1 METTPCVIVS
11 DTTTR
16 IDVNK
21 QQISMI
27 HVKNVKNNFNQEYLL
42 LLEYSLHEQ

>member
-11 DTTTR
+11 DTTKR

-21 QQISMI
+21 RQISMI
-27 HVKNVKNNFNQEYLL
+27 HVKNVKNYFNQEYVL
-42 LLEYSLHEQ
+42 SLGIPFA